1 LVGGNYLISLDQLV
15 FNAAKLDP
23 NKIVKEPITE
33 NGQLK
38 VNDGNDIDGLIDKLT
53 TFSGSGTLNV
63 MDWGIKA
70 ITVLFILGVLLMI
83 MSIIFKNGQWQKWGQ
98 STMLWSFLAMLAL
111 RAIPLTILSVRSGM
125 DVNEAFT
132 ALISSLTQ
140 IAIFLGVIGVLLSLL
155 FKFAY
160 KLIEHPEYHRWSK
173 NVLNV
178 SIIMMFFAMIGPFV
192 FGIL

>member
-1 LVGGNYLISLDQLV
+1 MISLDQLV

-38 VNDGNDIDGLIDKLT
+38 VNDSNDIDGLIDKLT

>member
-1 LVGGNYLISLDQLV
+1 GNYLISLDQLV

-38 VNDGNDIDGLIDKLT
+38 VNDGNDIDGIIDKLT
-53 TFSGSGTLNV
+53 AFSGSGTLNV
-63 MDWGIKA
+63 MDWGVKA

-111 RAIPLTILSVRSGM
+111 RAIPLIILSVRSGM

>member
-1 LVGGNYLISLDQLV
+1 
-15 FNAAKLDP
+15 
-23 NKIVKEPITE
+23 
-33 NGQLK
+33 
-38 VNDGNDIDGLIDKLT
+38 
-53 TFSGSGTLNV
+53 
-63 MDWGIKA
+63 
-70 ITVLFILGVLLMI
+70 MI